1 MSTIITIMYVGL
13 GFIYAAVYYSL
24 FVVIIRYFDTAQPV
38 DIGNWITW
46 GLFIAIPALIAS
58 VAEKLLTLFDLREH
72 ESLLDTD
79 PITGIIEIVSQAIPS
94 FFRGTIWSVGLLIV
108 NGIAMYL
115 LGDFNMIRD
124 LAAGLG
130 LPL

>member
-1 MSTIITIMYVGL
+1 MSTLITIMYVGL

-38 DIGNWITW
+38 DVGNWVTW

-58 VAEKLLTLFDLREH
+58 VAEKLLNIFDLREH

-79 PITGIIEIVSQAIPS
+79 PITGIIEVVSQGIPA
-94 FFRGTIWSVGLLIV
+94 FFRGTIWAVGLLIV
-108 NGIAMYL
+108 NGIAML
-115 LGDFNMIRD
+115 LLADFNMVRD
-124 LAAGLG
+124 IATGLG
-130 LPL
+130 MPL